1 MSATPVL
8 AFPNFNLQF
17 VIETDACDKGV
28 EAFFS
33 RDGHPVAYFSKAL
46 SVNNQRLSTCEKEF
60 LAILMAVDKWRNYMS
75 RQPFLIRT
83 DHKSLCHLQDQSLS
97 TEMQRKA
104 MTKLAGLPFK
114 LQYKK
119 GAENKTVDALSR
131 VGQSYSLQ
139 SSSMVVPV
147 WIQEVINS
155 YAVDTHAQQ
164 LLQELAIVSP
174 NSQGYSLSQGLI
186 RYKKKIWVGAN
197 TGLQTKIISD
207 FHSSPVGGHSG
218 IQATFQRV
226 QKLFYWQGLKQDV
239 DSFIK

>member
-97 TEMQRKA
+97 IEMQRKA

-119 GAENKTVDALSR
+119 VQKIRQLMPCPGWAKAIL
-131 VGQSYSLQ
+131 YSLHL
-139 SSSMVVPV
+139 
-147 WIQEVINS
+147 W
-155 YAVDTHAQQ
+155 
-164 LLQELAIVSP
+164 L
-174 NSQGYSLSQGLI
+174 
-186 RYKKKIWVGAN
+186 
-197 TGLQTKIISD
+197 
-207 FHSSPVGGHSG
+207 
-218 IQATFQRV
+218 FQFGFRR
-226 QKLFYWQGLKQDV
+226 L
-239 DSFIK
+239 

>member
-1 MSATPVL
+1 
-8 AFPNFNLQF
+8 
-17 VIETDACDKGV
+17 
-28 EAFFS
+28 
-33 RDGHPVAYFSKAL
+33 
-46 SVNNQRLSTCEKEF
+46 
-60 LAILMAVDKWRNYMS
+60 
-75 RQPFLIRT
+75 
-83 DHKSLCHLQDQSLS
+83 
-97 TEMQRKA
+97 
-104 MTKLAGLPFK
+104 
-114 LQYKK
+114 
-119 GAENKTVDALSR
+119 
-131 VGQSYSLQ
+131 
-139 SSSMVVPV
+139 MVVPV

-226 QKLFYWQGLKQDV
+226 RKLFYWQDLKQDV